1 MKNEDKDKIKREVSL
16 PPFVYAPVEAGQVLG
31 KVIYTLDGKTVAM
44 NDLVSDGDYPLKEE
58 KKGFL
63 RRLRTFSQTC
73 SAVRACI

>member
-58 KKGFL
+58 KKGFFASIADFFANL
-63 RRLRTFSQTC
+63 FGG
-73 SAVRACI
+73 